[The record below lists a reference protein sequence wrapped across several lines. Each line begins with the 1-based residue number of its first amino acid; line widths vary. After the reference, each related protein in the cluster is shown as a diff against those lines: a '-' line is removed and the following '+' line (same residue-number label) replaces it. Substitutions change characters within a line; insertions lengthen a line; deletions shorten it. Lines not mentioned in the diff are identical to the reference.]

1 MSASRK
7 DRLRVE
13 LENSPGEVMSAKQA
27 ISRYLPISSWLPES
41 SPRTDILAGI
51 ALAGL
56 LVPEGMA
63 YAGIAGLP
71 PQMGLYAAM
80 AGMFVYALFGTSRQL
95 AVTSTSSSAAM
106 LAALV
111 APLALGNSARYAVLA
126 SAATIGAGI
135 IFLLAGVFKMG
146 SVSEFISKP
155 VLKGFV
161 FGLALTI
168 MVKQVHKLMGI
179 PGGHGN
185 FFYQAWH
192 VVKFLTHLN
201 PWTCAVAAVAILT
214 MFLLGVIAP
223 RVPSALV
230 VLVLGI
236 LSASLFGLQAHGVEM
251 VGTIQAGMPSATLP
265 RVVGADAA
273 NLFIGTFGIVLV
285 LMAEALSAGRTFAA
299 KHKYEINPNQELCA
313 MGAANVAS
321 GLVGG
326 MIVGGGMSGTAAND
340 AGGART
346 QLSTITASLSVA
358 LTLGFLLPLMR
369 NVPEAVLGAIVIHA
383 VAHLADVG
391 TLKRYAKLGSW
402 SLWSALVALS
412 GVLLLGIL
420 RGLIFAVALT
430 LVVVMRKLSVP
441 ADSVLG
447 RLPGSE
453 HFVDVERNREAE
465 QIPGLLIFRPNGI
478 LFFANANRVHKHLRE
493 LLKHTS
499 PPLRAVVL
507 DLESCPETDVTSLE
521 MLDQL
526 HNELHDAGIDLYLAR
541 VADPVRDLLDRGGF
555 LERLGPGRVFPGI
568 GIAAAACQEA
578 MQAPVPARGA

>member
-1 MSASRK
+1 MSARK
-7 DRLRVE
+7 
-13 LENSPGEVMSAKQA
+13 A
-27 ISRYLPISSWLPES
+27 ISRYLPIVSGWPPGS
-41 SPRTDILAGI
+41 SPRVDILAGI

-111 APLALGNSARYAVLA
+111 APLSLGNSARYAVLA
-126 SAATIGAGI
+126 SAATIGAGL
-135 IFLLAGVFKMG
+135 IFLLAGLLRMG

-155 VLKGFV
+155 VHKGFV

-168 MVKQVHKLMGI
+168 MVRQAHKLMGI

-192 VVKFLTHLN
+192 VIKFLTHSN
-201 PWTCAVAAVAILT
+201 PWSCAVAGAAILT
-214 MFLLGVIAP
+214 MFLLGAIAP

-230 VLVLGI
+230 VLVFGI
-236 LSASLFGLQAHGVEM
+236 LSASLFSLQAHGVEM
-251 VGTIQAGMPSATLP
+251 VGTIQAGMPSPTVP
-265 RVVGADAA
+265 RVVGADVAD
-273 NLFIGTFGIVLV
+273 LFMGTFGIVLV
-285 LMAEALSAGRTFAA
+285 LIAEALSAGRTFAA

-321 GLVGG
+321 GLMGG

-346 QLSTITASLSVA
+346 QVSTVTASLFVA
-358 LTLGFLLPLMR
+358 LTLGFLLPLIR
-369 NVPEAVLGAIVIHA
+369 NLPEAALGAIVIHA
-383 VAHLADVG
+383 VAHLADIG
-391 TLKRYAKLGSW
+391 TLKKYAKLGSW

-420 RGLIFAVALT
+420 RGLIFAVALS

-441 ADSVLG
+441 ADSILG
-447 RLPGSE
+447 RLAGSE
-453 HFVDVERNREAE
+453 HFVDVKRNREAE

-493 LLKHTS
+493 LLKRTS

-507 DLESCPETDVTSLE
+507 DLECCPETDVTSLD

-526 HNELHDAGIDLYLAR
+526 HKELQHAEIGLYLAR
-541 VADPVRDLLDRGGF
+541 LADPVRDLFERGGF
-555 LERLGPGRVFPGI
+555 LERMGPGRVFPGI
-568 GIAAAACQEA
+568 GNAAAAACQDA
-578 MQAPVPARGA
+578 MLIC